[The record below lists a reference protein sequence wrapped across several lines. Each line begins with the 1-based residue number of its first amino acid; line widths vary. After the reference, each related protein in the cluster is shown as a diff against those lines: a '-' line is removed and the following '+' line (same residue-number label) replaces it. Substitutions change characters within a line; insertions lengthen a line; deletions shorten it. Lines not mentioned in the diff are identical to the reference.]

1 MTPSSIRRLCAAV
14 ALSIG
19 LGFASIAS
27 AGGMAVFDSANFGQN
42 LLTAYRTMS
51 MINNQ
56 ITALQNQARMLTNM
70 ARNLERLDYSAA
82 ADIRFALNQ
91 INLLMV
97 QAQGIAFEVAETERE
112 YARLFPEAYGEAI
125 TGDAMVRD
133 ARERWQHSRHAFRQT
148 MVVQA
153 EVVEQLDADAERL
166 DALLARSQSAAGGLE
181 AAQAGNQLQ
190 ALSVKQALQTQQLLA
205 AQYRAFALEQ
215 ARAAADEEHARAA
228 FSRFIGDGN
237 AYERAE

>member
-1 MTPSSIRRLCAAV
+1 MPSPSIRRLCAVLVLCAGV
-14 ALSIG
+14 GA
-19 LGFASIAS
+19 ASMAQ
-27 AGGMAVFDSANFGQN
+27 AGMAVFDSANFGQN
-42 LLTAYRTMS
+42 LLVAYRTMS

-56 ITALQNQARMLTNM
+56 ITALQNQTRMLGNM
-70 ARNLERLDYSAA
+70 ARNLERLDFSAA

-125 TGDAMVRD
+125 AGDTMVRD
-133 ARERWQHSRHAFRQT
+133 ARERWQHSRQAFRQT

-153 EVVEQLDADAERL
+153 RVVESLEADAANL
-166 DALLARSQSAAGGLE
+166 DQLLARSQVAAGGLE
-181 AAQAGNQLQ
+181 AAQAGNQIA
-190 ALSVKQALQTQQLLA
+190 ALSVTQALRTQQLLA
-205 AQYRAFALEQ
+205 AQYRANALEQ

-237 AYERAE
+237 AYTPDE